1 MFTTTLPTSA
11 AVYCRVSSEAQQ
23 ERQTIETQV
32 EFARKYCDLNNIEIT
47 EIYRDDGVTGTL
59 PLQERPAGAQLLAD
73 AQAGHF
79 QLVLIFKLDRLGR
92 STRVILNAV
101 HDLDNLGAKV
111 KSMTEPFD
119 TSDASGRFLLTVLA
133 GVADLERSNILQRMD
148 MGATRAAREGKWL
161 GGIVPYGYL
170 KNDDGFLAVNDA
182 PIPGFDLSEPDVV
195 RMVFDMCVNDGAT
208 SIQIADHLNAL
219 GIPPAWV
226 AHNLGGKRRNRTRG
240 TWGSSRILR
249 ILKSTTY
256 MGIHEYGKRSTK
268 DTITRPVPPIVDV
281 EIWQRAQTVI
291 KNNQIDAIRNAKHK
305 YLLKS
310 IVKCESCGATY
321 RGNPAGR
328 KSTGGYYSCGG
339 RSNWRRMGRTEKCQ
353 AMSVSMTWLDDFV
366 WQDCL
371 KFINNPGLV
380 VAAVDDSEA
389 EREADVQTES
399 LLENRLA
406 ELDADRE
413 RMLDLYRQ
421 KLISLDDLSG
431 QLDKIKKDRE
441 VAQAELDALR
451 DKHDADQFFAAKETA
466 VNMLELLKE
475 TVNKPDISFEMKQ
488 TVIRTMVDKITV
500 RTLEGGAKAQVTIH
514 YRFHDETP
522 ADFTRTVSRKGNH
535 ADYSAGITITTVA
548 EYPPAPEPGNTQR
561 ERLIYLR
568 WRENLT
574 QSELAAIG
582 STTSASIGGVETG
595 KYSSL
600 QPATIRAICDHFKLP
615 YWFLGAYDRLPE
627 ETIPQQLYKYRMY
640 RLFDMYKAA
649 AFFDVDRRT
658 YFRWEHGHISKAP
671 NAKKIQPEKLEKWKS
686 HPFQPS
692 GGSAIGRLVLP
703 TPAADLTVLPVTADR
718 LGR

>member
-1 MFTTTLPTSA
+1 MFSPTTPSRA

-23 ERQTIETQV
+23 ERQTITTQV
-32 EFARKYCDLNNIEIT
+32 DFAKKFCDLNNIEIT
-47 EIYRDDGVTGTL
+47 ETYLDDGVTGTL
-59 PLQERPAGAQLLAD
+59 PLQERPAGAQLLRD
-73 AQAGHF
+73 AKAGKF
-79 QLVLIFKLDRLGR
+79 KLLLIFKLDRLGR

-101 HDLDNLGAKV
+101 HDLDSLGAKV

-161 GGIVPYGYL
+161 GGIVPYGYI
-170 KNDDGFLAVNDA
+170 KGDDGFLAVNNE
-182 PIPGFDLSEPDVV
+182 PIPGFDMSEPDVV

-291 KNNQIDAIRNAKHK
+291 KNNQIDAIKNAKHK

-321 RGNPAGR
+321 RGNPAGP
-328 KSTGGYYSCGG
+328 KCKGGYYSCGG

-353 AMSVSMTWLDDFV
+353 AMSISMTWLDNFV

-389 EREADVQTES
+389 ERVADVQTES
-399 LLENRLA
+399 LLEGRLV

-451 DKHDADQFFAAKETA
+451 DKHDADQFFIAKETA

-475 TVNKPDISFEMKQ
+475 TVNKPDLPFEMKQ
-488 TVIRTMVDKITV
+488 TIIRTMVDKITV
-500 RTLEGGAKAQVTIH
+500 RTLEGGAHPKAQVTIH

-522 ADFTRTVSRKGNH
+522 ADFTRTVSRTGNR
-535 ADYSAGITITTVA
+535 ADISEGIIITTVA
-548 EYPPAPEPGNTQR
+548 EYPPPPEHGSTPA

-568 WRENLT
+568 WLYNLT
-574 QSELAAIG
+574 QAELAAIG
-582 STTSASIGGVETG
+582 GTTQFSLSDLENGHTTTFRPSTI
-595 KYSSL
+595 K
-600 QPATIRAICDHFKLP
+600 AISDHFHLP
-615 YWFLGAYDRLPE
+615 YWYLGAYDCLPE
-627 ETIPQQLYKYRMY
+627 HTTAHRLYKARMY
-640 RLFDMYKAA
+640 RLLTRDAA
-649 AFFDVDRRT
+649 AAHFDVSVRT
-658 YFRWEHGHISKAP
+658 YHSWEHGGSVGTID
-671 NAKKIQPEKLEKWKS
+671 PEKLASWIRVIKQQAAC
-686 HPFQPS
+686 FATD
-692 GGSAIGRLVLP
+692 GSMERHFGMSA
-703 TPAADLTVLPVTADR
+703 PAR
-718 LGR
+718 I

>member
-1 MFTTTLPTSA
+1 MFTPTTPSRA

-23 ERQTIETQV
+23 ERQTIEAQV
-32 EFARKYCDLNNIEIT
+32 EFAQKYCDLNNIEIT
-47 EIYRDDGVTGTL
+47 EIYKDDGITGTL

-148 MGATRAAREGKWL
+148 MGATRAAKEGRWL
-161 GGIVPYGYL
+161 GGIVPYGYI
-170 KNDDGFLAVNDA
+170 KGDDGFLAVNDA
-182 PIPGFDLSEPDVV
+182 PIPGFDMSEPDVV

-208 SIQIADHLNAL
+208 SIRIADHLNAL

-310 IVKCESCGATY
+310 IVKCEACGATY
-321 RGNPAGR
+321 RGNPPTKTA
-328 KSTGGYYSCGG
+328 SGYYSCGG
-339 RSNWRRMGRTEKCQ
+339 RSNWRRMGRNEKCQ
-353 AMSVSMTWLDDFV
+353 AMSISMAWLDDFV

-371 KFINNPGLV
+371 KFINDPGLV
-380 VAAVDDSEA
+380 VAAVDKSEGD
-389 EREADVQTES
+389 READSQTETI
-399 LLENRLA
+399 LEGRLT
-406 ELDADRE
+406 ELDADKE

-431 QLDKIKKDRE
+431 QLDKIKKDRDAVE
-441 VAQAELDALR
+441 AELEALR
-451 DKHDADQFFAAKETA
+451 DKYADEQFFAARETA
-466 VNMLELLKE
+466 MNMLELLAE

-488 TVIRTMVDKITV
+488 TVIRTMVEKVTV
-500 RTLEGGAKAQVTIH
+500 KTLEKNRAHVTIH
-514 YRFHDETP
+514 YRFHD
-522 ADFTRTVSRKGNH
+522 DSTRTVSRKDNH

-561 ERLIYLR
+561 DRLVYLR

-582 STTSASIGGVETG
+582 GTTACSIGGVETG
-595 KYSSL
+595 KCSSL
-600 QPATIRAICDHFKLP
+600 RPDTLRAICDHFNLP

-627 ETIPQQLYKYRMY
+627 STISQQLYKYRMY
-640 RLFDMYKAA
+640 RLWDMQAA
-649 AFFDVDRRT
+649 AGFFGVDRRT
-658 YFRWEHGHISKAP
+658 YIKWEHGHINKAP

-703 TPAADLTVLPVTADR
+703 TPAADLTALPVTADR

>member
-1 MFTTTLPTSA
+1 MFSTTNLPHRA

-59 PLQERPAGAQLLAD
+59 PLGDRPAGSQLLQD
-73 AQAGHF
+73 ARDGKF
-79 QLVLIFKLDRLGR
+79 KLLLIFKLDRLGR
-92 STRVILNAV
+92 STRVILDAV
-101 HDLDNLGAKV
+101 HDLDSMGVLV
-111 KSMTEPFD
+111 RSMTEPFD
-119 TSDASGRFLLTVLA
+119 TSNPSGKFLLTILA

-148 MGATRAAREGKWL
+148 MGATRAAKEGKWL

-170 KNDDGFLAVNDA
+170 KNDDGFLEPNTT
-182 PIPGFDLSEPDVV
+182 PIPGFQFSEPDVV
-195 RMVFDMCVNDGAT
+195 QMMYKMTAQDGAT
-208 SIQIADHLNAL
+208 AQQVADHLNAL

-226 AHNLGGKRRNRTRG
+226 AHNLGGKRRNNTSGLWSPSRVL
-240 TWGSSRILR
+240 RILR
-249 ILKSTTY
+249 SSTY
-256 MGIHEYGKRSTK
+256 YGIHEYGKRSPK
-268 DTITRPVPPIVDV
+268 GREIITRPVPPIVDADL
-281 EIWQRAQTVI
+281 WKKAQAVI
-291 KNNQIDAIRNAKHK
+291 TSNQVDSLKNAKHK

-353 AMSVSMTWLDDFV
+353 AMSISMTWLDDFV

-371 KFINNPGLV
+371 KFINDPGLV
-380 VAAVDDSEA
+380 VAAVDKSTED
-389 EREADVQTES
+389 READSQTEAI
-399 LLENRLA
+399 LEGRLA
-406 ELDADRE
+406 ELDADKE

-431 QLDKIKKDRE
+431 QLDKIKKDRDAVE
-441 VAQAELDALR
+441 AELEALQ
-451 DKHDADQFFAAKETA
+451 DKYADEQFFAARETA

-500 RTLEGGAKAQVTIH
+500 NTLEGGAKAQVTIH

-522 ADFTRTVSRKGNH
+522 ADFTRTVNRKGNR
-535 ADYSAGITITTVA
+535 ADISAGITITTVA
-548 EYPPAPEPGNTQR
+548 EYPPPPAPGNTQR
-561 ERLIYLR
+561 ERLRYLR

-574 QSELAAIG
+574 QNDLSALG
-582 STTSASIGGVETG
+582 NTSSCSIGKVESG
-595 KYSSL
+595 KFRSL
-600 QPATIRAICDHFKLP
+600 RPPAIRAICDHFGLP

-627 ETIPQQLYKYRMY
+627 RTIPQQLYKYRLY
-640 RLFDMYKAA
+640 RLYDMGQAA
-649 AFFDVDRRT
+649 AFFGVDRRT
-658 YFRWEHGHISKAP
+658 YFKWEHGHISASP
-671 NAKKIQPEKLEKWKS
+671 NAKKIQPEKLEKWKK
-686 HPFQPS
+686 P
-692 GGSAIGRLVLP
+692 
-703 TPAADLTVLPVTADR
+703 PVR
-718 LGR
+718 LGDSIHQQVGPASPCS

>member
-23 ERQTIETQV
+23 ERQTIEAQV
-32 EFARKYCDLNNIEIT
+32 EFAQKYCDLNNIEIT
-47 EIYRDDGVTGTL
+47 EIYKDDGITGTL

-148 MGATRAAREGKWL
+148 MGATRAAKEGRWL

-170 KNDDGFLAVNDA
+170 KNDEGFLELNPA
-182 PIPGFDLSEPDVV
+182 PIPGFNMSEPDVV
-195 RMVFDMCVNDGAT
+195 RMMYKMTAQDGAT
-208 SIQIADHLNAL
+208 TQQVADHLNAL

-226 AHNLGGKRRNRTRG
+226 AHNLGGKRRNHTSGLWSPSRIV
-240 TWGSSRILR
+240 RILR
-249 ILKSTTY
+249 STTY
-256 MGIHEYGKRSTK
+256 MGLHEYGKRSPK
-268 DTITRPVPPIVDV
+268 GRETITRPVPPLVDADV
-281 EIWQRAQTVI
+281 WKKAQAVI
-291 KNNQIDAIRNAKHK
+291 TSNQLDATRNAKHK

-310 IVKCESCGATY
+310 IVKCELCGATY
-321 RGNPAGR
+321 RGNYP
-328 KSTGGYYSCGG
+328 KTGGAGYYSCGG
-339 RSNWRRMGRTEKCQ
+339 RSNWRRMGRNEKCQ
-353 AMSVSMTWLDDFV
+353 AMSINMTWLDDFV

-380 VAAVDDSEA
+380 VAAVDKSE
-389 EREADVQTES
+389 EDREADSQKEAILES
-399 LLENRLA
+399 RLS
-406 ELDADRE
+406 ELDADKE

-421 KLISLDDLSG
+421 KLIGLDDLSG
-431 QLDKIKKDRE
+431 QLDKIKKDRDAVE
-441 VAQAELDALR
+441 AELEALQ
-451 DKHDADQFFAAKETA
+451 DKYADDQFFAAKETA
-466 VNMLELLKE
+466 VNMLELLAE

-488 TVIRTMVDKITV
+488 TVIRTMVEKITV
-500 RTLEGGAKAQVTIH
+500 KTLEKNRAHVTIH
-514 YRFHDETP
+514 YRFHD
-522 ADFTRTVSRKGNH
+522 DSTRTVSRTDNR
-535 ADYSAGITITTVA
+535 ADCSAGITIITMT
-548 EYPPAPEPGNTQR
+548 EYPPHPEPGNTQR

-582 STTSASIGGVETG
+582 GTTSASIGGVETG
-595 KYSSL
+595 KFSSL
-600 QPATIRAICDHFKLP
+600 RPPALRAICDHFGLP
-615 YWFLGAYDRLPE
+615 YWFLGGYDRLPE

-640 RLFDMYKAA
+640 RLWDMQAA
-649 AFFDVDRRT
+649 ADFFGVDRRT
-658 YFRWEHGHISKAP
+658 YFKWEHGHISKAP
-671 NAKKIQPEKLEKWKS
+671 NAKKLQPEKLEKWKS

-692 GGSAIGRLVLP
+692 GGSAIGWLSHRQIGSANP
-703 TPAADLTVLPVTADR
+703 
-718 LGR
+718 GS

>member
-1 MFTTTLPTSA
+1 MFTPTTPSRA
-11 AVYCRVSSEAQQ
+11 AVYVRVSSEAQQ
-23 ERQTIETQV
+23 ERQTIENQID
-32 EFARKYCDLNNIEIT
+32 FARKYCDLQGIEIL
-47 EIYRDDGVTGTL
+47 EIYKDDGVTGTL
-59 PLQERPAGAQLLAD
+59 PLHDRPAGLQLLKD
-73 AQAGHF
+73 AQAGKF
-79 QLVLIFKLDRLGR
+79 SLLLIFKLDRLGR

-101 HDLDNLGAKV
+101 HDLDGMGVLV
-111 KSMTEPFD
+111 RSMTEPFD
-119 TSDASGRFLLTVLA
+119 TSNPSGKFLLTILA

-148 MGATRAAREGKWL
+148 MGATRAAKEGRWL
-161 GGIVPYGYL
+161 GGIVPYGYI
-170 KNDDGFLAVNDA
+170 KGDDGFLAVNNE

-268 DTITRPVPPIVDV
+268 DTITRPVPPIVNV

-310 IVKCESCGATY
+310 IIKCESCGATY

-353 AMSVSMTWLDDFV
+353 AMSISMTWLDDFV

-431 QLDKIKKDRE
+431 QLDKIKKDRQ

-451 DKHDADQFFAAKETA
+451 DKHDADQFFIAKETA

-475 TVNKPDISFEMKQ
+475 TVNKPDLPFEMKQ

-522 ADFTRTVSRKGNH
+522 ADFTRTVNRKDKR
-535 ADYSAGITITTVA
+535 ADSCAGINITTVA
-548 EYPPAPEPGNTQR
+548 DYPPPPEPGFTPR

-568 WRENLT
+568 WLYNLT
-574 QSELAAIG
+574 QAELAAIG
-582 STTSASIGGVETG
+582 GTTQF
-595 KYSSL
+595 SL
-600 QPATIRAICDHFKLP
+600 SDLENGHTTTFRPSTIRAICDHFGLP

-627 ETIPQQLYKYRMY
+627 HTTAHLLYKGRMY
-640 RLFDMYKAA
+640 RLFDMYEAA
-649 AFFDVDRRT
+649 AYFDVDRRT
-658 YFRWEHGHISKAP
+658 YFKWEHGKIST
-671 NAKKIQPEKLEKWKS
+671 NSRAKKIDPEKFTSWIRVIEDQKD
-686 HPFQPS
+686 HPQSERWPS
-692 GGSAIGRLVLP
+692 
-703 TPAADLTVLPVTADR
+703 
-718 LGR
+718 

>member
-161 GGIVPYGYL
+161 GGIVPYGYI
-170 KNDDGFLAVNDA
+170 KGDDGFLAVNNE
-182 PIPGFDLSEPDVV
+182 PIPGFDMSEPDVV
-195 RMVFDMCVNDGAT
+195 RTVFDMCVNDGAT

-353 AMSVSMTWLDDFV
+353 AMSISMTWLDDFV

-371 KFINNPGLV
+371 KFINDPGLV
-380 VAAVDDSEA
+380 VAAVDKSTED
-389 EREADVQTES
+389 READSQTEAI
-399 LLENRLA
+399 LEGRLA
-406 ELDADRE
+406 ELDADKE

-431 QLDKIKKDRE
+431 QLDKIKKDRDAVE
-441 VAQAELDALR
+441 AELEALQ
-451 DKHDADQFFAAKETA
+451 DKYADEQFFAARETA
-466 VNMLELLKE
+466 VNMLELLAE
-475 TVNKPDISFEMKQ
+475 TVNKPDISFDMKQ

-522 ADFTRTVSRKGNH
+522 ADFTRTVNRKGNR
-535 ADYSAGITITTVA
+535 ADISAGITITTVA
-548 EYPPAPEPGNTQR
+548 EYPPPPAPGNTQR
-561 ERLIYLR
+561 ERLRYLR

-574 QSELAAIG
+574 QNDLAALG
-582 STTSASIGGVETG
+582 NTSSCSIGKVESG
-595 KYSSL
+595 KFRSL
-600 QPATIRAICDHFKLP
+600 RPPAIRAISDHFGLP

-627 ETIPQQLYKYRMY
+627 RTIPQQLYKYRLY
-640 RLFDMYKAA
+640 RLYDMGQAA
-649 AFFDVDRRT
+649 AFFGVDRRT
-658 YFRWEHGHISKAP
+658 YFKWEHGRISTAP
-671 NAKKIQPEKLEKWKS
+671 NAKKIQPEKLEKWKK
-686 HPFQPS
+686 PPVRL
-692 GGSAIGRLVLP
+692 GGSIHQQVG
-703 TPAADLTVLPVTADR
+703 PASPCS
-718 LGR
+718 

>member
-1 MFTTTLPTSA
+1 MFSANMPSSA

-32 EFARKYCDLNNIEIT
+32 EFAQKYCDLNNIEIT
-47 EIYRDDGVTGTL
+47 EIYKDDGITGTL
-59 PLQERPAGAQLLAD
+59 PLGDRPAGSQLLRD
-73 AQAGHF
+73 AQDGKF
-79 QLVLIFKLDRLGR
+79 KLLLIFKLDRLGR
-92 STRVILNAV
+92 STRVILDAV
-101 HDLDNLGAKV
+101 HDLDGMGVLV
-111 KSMTEPFD
+111 RSMTEPFD
-119 TSDASGRFLLTVLA
+119 TSNPSGKFLLTILA

-148 MGATRAAREGKWL
+148 MGAMRAAKEGKWL
-161 GGIVPYGYL
+161 GGIVPYGYI
-170 KNDDGFLAVNDA
+170 KGDDGFLAVNDA
-182 PIPGFDLSEPDVV
+182 PIPGFDMSEPDVV
-195 RMVFDMCVNDGAT
+195 RTVFDMCVNDGAT

-281 EIWQRAQTVI
+281 EIWQRAQNVI
-291 KNNQIDAIRNAKHK
+291 KNNQIDAIKNAKHK

-310 IVKCESCGATY
+310 IIKCESCGATY
-321 RGNPAGR
+321 RGNPAGP
-328 KSTGGYYSCGG
+328 KCKGGYYSCGG

-353 AMSVSMTWLDDFV
+353 AMSISMTWLDDFV

-451 DKHDADQFFAAKETA
+451 DKHDADQFFIAKETA

-500 RTLEGGAKAQVTIH
+500 RTLEGGAHPKAQVTIH

-522 ADFTRTVSRKGNH
+522 ADFTRTVNRKGNR
-535 ADYSAGITITTVA
+535 ADISAGITITTVA
-548 EYPPAPEPGNTQR
+548 EYPPPPAPGNTQR
-561 ERLIYLR
+561 ERLRYLR

-574 QSELAAIG
+574 QNDLAALG
-582 STTSASIGGVETG
+582 NTSSCSIGKVESG
-595 KYSSL
+595 KFRSL
-600 QPATIRAICDHFKLP
+600 RPPAIRAICDHFGLP

-627 ETIPQQLYKYRMY
+627 RTIPQQLYKYRLY
-640 RLFDMYKAA
+640 RLYNMEQAA
-649 AFFDVDRRT
+649 AFFGVDQRT
-658 YFRWEHGHISKAP
+658 YFKWEHGHISASP
-671 NAKKIQPEKLEKWKS
+671 NAKKIQPENLEKWKK
-686 HPFQPS
+686 PS
-692 GGSAIGRLVLP
+692 ALEEDSIHQQFG
-703 TPAADLTVLPVTADR
+703 PACPCS
-718 LGR
+718 